1 MVGVSEDRG
10 CISGYQPLLKK
21 LLRDLQPS
29 SLLQRSI
36 LRNMEPSPTG
46 KSDFLLATGKA
57 SRGMAETLSAQL
69 SIPHRQV
76 LVVIPRGYPPPD
88 HLPYVA
94 GNHPEPGK
102 DSVDAAR
109 ASLSFVNAI
118 SPEGRLLFA
127 LSGGT
132 SSLLCMPVQGVTF
145 EDKKALVG
153 KLMSA
158 GAPIDVL
165 NCVRAHLSMVKG
177 GNLLKNF
184 RGYQVRTI
192 VLSDVPCHPPEIV
205 GSGPT
210 VFRRLEGKRTLNMIE
225 QWLPPQEIP
234 PSIRV
239 HLLSLAPGDPPPFSL
254 GIPEVVG
261 DSRVVLETAASILG
275 RPETRIHFLTHCLFG
290 EARDKGKEI
299 ASLVRSLAPPGSGNH
314 LFLATGECSVRL
326 GKTRGRGGRTLE
338 LGLSCGLALKDRSA
352 VVGALATDGVD
363 GNSGLS
369 GVLLESRFFRSP
381 EKEKQLLEALDG
393 HDSGTFS
400 EKEGI
405 GLNFGATGTNLND
418 LLFIYLSNEQ
428 ETSQS

>member
-1 MVGVSEDRG
+1 MVGVSEDRRF
-10 CISGYQPLLKK
+10 ISVYQPLLKK

-29 SLLQRSI
+29 SLLQQSI
-36 LRNMEPSPTG
+36 LGKLESSPTG
-46 KSDFLLATGKA
+46 KSYFLLATGKA
-57 SRGMAETLSAQL
+57 ARGMAETLSAQL
-69 SIPHRQV
+69 SIPPQHV

-118 SPEGRLLFA
+118 DPEGRLLFA

-132 SSLLCMPVQGVTF
+132 SSLLCMPVQGVTLD
-145 EDKKALVG
+145 DKKTLVG
-153 KLMSA
+153 KLMDA
-158 GAPIDVL
+158 GAPIDIL
-165 NCVRAHLSMVKG
+165 NCVRTHLSMIKG
-177 GNLLKNF
+177 GNLLRNF
-184 RGYQVRTI
+184 RGCQVRTI

-210 VFRRLEGKRTLNMIE
+210 FFNRLDGKRTLNMIE
-225 QWLPPQEIP
+225 QWLPPQDIP
-234 PSIRV
+234 TSIRV
-239 HLLSLAPGDPPPFSL
+239 HLLGVVPGDPPPFSL
-254 GIPEVVG
+254 GTPEVVG
-261 DSRVVLETAASILG
+261 DSRVVLETAAKVLG

-338 LGLSCGLALKDRSA
+338 LGLSCGLSLKNRSA
-352 VVGALATDGVD
+352 VVGSLATDGVD

-369 GVLLESRFFRSP
+369 GVLLESRIFRSP

-393 HDSGTFS
+393 HDTGTFS

-418 LLFIYLSNEQ
+418 LLFIYLSNDQ
-428 ETSQS
+428 EASQS